1 MGSSVQQPLMQ
12 RLAKHKHTLCC
23 ACSGASTI
31 GRGKS
36 WQPHA
41 VAHSRVLAAQ
51 LDEGQALVWLAVVP
65 GLQQPL
71 TLRRSMDKR
80 TTLAIAAFPLQLPH
94 LDDWQWQVM
103 APCVQQQAPVP
114 EARRI

>member
-12 RLAKHKHTLCC
+12 RVAKHKHTC

-31 GRGKS
+31 GRGKC

-71 TLRRSMDKR
+71 TLRHSMDK
-80 TTLAIAAFPLQLPH
+80 THHTGNCSVPPAAA
-94 LDDWQWQVM
+94 
-103 APCVQQQAPVP
+103 AP
-114 EARRI
+114 